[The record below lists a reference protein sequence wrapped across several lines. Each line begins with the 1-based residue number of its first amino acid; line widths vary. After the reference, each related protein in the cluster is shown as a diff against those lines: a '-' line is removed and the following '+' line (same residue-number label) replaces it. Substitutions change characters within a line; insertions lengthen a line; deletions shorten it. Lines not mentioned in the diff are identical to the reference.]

1 MKLTHQIRRFL
12 MTGSINTAVG
22 YMIYATGIVIF
33 NLSPFF
39 AVVWSYVLGVTFSYF
54 MFRAFVF
61 IEGERGWKS
70 YAKFI
75 PTYVVLFIINEALL
89 FVLVDIASWN
99 KLLAQAIVVPICAVL
114 SFVIN
119 RVFVFK

>member
-1 MKLTHQIRRFL
+1 MKLTHQIKLFL

-22 YMIYATGIVIF
+22 YAIYAAGIVFF
-33 NLSPFF
+33 NLSAFF

-61 IEGERGWKS
+61 TEGERGWKS

-75 PTYVVLFIINEALL
+75 PTYVTLFIINEALL
-89 FVLVDIASWN
+89 FVLVNIESWN
-99 KLLAQAIVVPICAVL
+99 KLLAQAVVVPICAAL